1 MRFSKGLAYQIF
13 DDLFGFEFVRVLEQH
28 KVLELLPRI
37 EREVVVLILSEK
49 VADLLLENPLCVE
62 GLLELVDGILEP
74 LHLLHHPA
82 YLRHEGIYLVVLL
95 EQLSFADLSAN

>member
-1 MRFSKGLAYQIF
+1 MRFSKELAYQIF
-13 DDLFGFEFVRVLEQH
+13 DYRFGFEFVRVLEQH

-37 EREVVVLILSEK
+37 ESEVVVLILSEK

-95 EQLSFADLSAN
+95 EQLSFTDLSAD

>member
-1 MRFSKGLAYQIF
+1 MRFSKELAYQIF

-37 EREVVVLILSEK
+37 ESEVVVLILSEK

-95 EQLSFADLSAN
+95 EQLSFTDLSAD

>member
-1 MRFSKGLAYQIF
+1 MAYQIF
-13 DDLFGFEFVRVLEQH
+13 DYLFGFEFVRVLEQH

>member
-1 MRFSKGLAYQIF
+1 MAYQIF
-13 DDLFGFEFVRVLEQH
+13 DDLFSFELVRVFEQH

-37 EREVVVLILSEK
+37 EREVIVLILSEK

-74 LHLLHHPA
+74 LHLLYHPA
-82 YLRHEGIYLVVLL
+82 HLRHEGIYLVVLL
-95 EQLSFADLSAN
+95 EQLSLADLSTD

>member
-1 MRFSKGLAYQIF
+1 LAYQIF
-13 DDLFGFEFVRVLEQH
+13 DDLFSFELVRVFEQH

-74 LHLLHHPA
+74 LHLLYHPA

-95 EQLSFADLSAN
+95 EQLSLADLSAD

>member
-1 MRFSKGLAYQIF
+1 MRFSNRLAYQIF

-37 EREVVVLILSEK
+37 ECEVVVLILTEK
-49 VADLLLENPLCVE
+49 VADLLLENPLGVE

-74 LHLLHHPA
+74 LHLLHHSA
-82 YLRHEGIYLVVLL
+82 HLRHEGIHLVVLL
-95 EQLSFADLSAN
+95 EQLSLAYFSAD

>member
-1 MRFSKGLAYQIF
+1 MAYQIF

-37 EREVVVLILSEK
+37 ESEVVVLILSEK

-95 EQLSFADLSAN
+95 EQLSFTDLSAD

>member
-1 MRFSKGLAYQIF
+1 LAYQIF
-13 DDLFGFEFVRVLEQH
+13 DDLLSLEFVWVFEQH

-49 VADLLLENPLCVE
+49 VAHLLLENPLCIE

-95 EQLSFADLSAN
+95 EQLSLADLSAD